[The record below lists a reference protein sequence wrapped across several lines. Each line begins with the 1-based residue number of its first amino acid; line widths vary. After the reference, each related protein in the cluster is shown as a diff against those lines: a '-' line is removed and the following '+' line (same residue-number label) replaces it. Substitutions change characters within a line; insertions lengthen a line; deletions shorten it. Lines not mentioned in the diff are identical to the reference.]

1 MDSTFFI
8 TKGLPITDWIQ
19 AVGAIIAI
27 IAGIWGF
34 ISLFKKDEDK
44 QRQIDSLTKLA
55 EESKNQTKQMIEQI
69 RLMREQTELMKKSG
83 DREDLERKNN
93 IKPSFVYG
101 GGSSESNG
109 FIHRLRNDGKDKA
122 LVTELVII
130 KNTNLDNI
138 RLDSGLPNYIN
149 QGKEVGLFLS
159 YRIPHNQTD
168 FQCEIHFEDLD
179 HNKYKQLISSKNGGI
194 IIRLPENV

>member
-8 TKGLPITDWIQ
+8 TKSLPITDWIQ

-55 EESKNQTKQMIEQI
+55 EESKNQTQQMIEQI

-101 GGSSESNG
+101 GGQGDSNG
-109 FIHRLRNDGKDKA
+109 FLHHLRNDGNDKA
-122 LVTELVII
+122 LVTSLVPINSNI
-130 KNTNLDNI
+130 DHANLDS
-138 RLDSGLPNYIN
+138 RLPIFIN
-149 QGKEVGLFLS
+149 PGKQIDLILR
-159 YRIPHNQTD
+159 YKIIHNQTD
-168 FQCEIHFEDLD
+168 FKFELHFEDVD
-179 HNKYKQLISSKNGGI
+179 HNKYKQIISSKSGGI
-194 IIRLPENV
+194 LISLPENI

>member
-19 AVGAIIAI
+19 AVGAVIAI

-55 EESKNQTKQMIEQI
+55 EESKNQTEQMINQI
-69 RLMREQTELMKKSG
+69 KLMREQTDLMKKSG
-83 DREDLERKNN
+83 DREDLERKNT
-93 IKPSFVYG
+93 IKPNFVYG
-101 GGSSESNG
+101 GGGSESNG

-122 LVTELVII
+122 LVTDLVTI

-138 RLDSGLPNYIN
+138 RLDSRLPNYIN
-149 QGKEVGLFLS
+149 QGKEVGLVLL

-179 HNKYKQLISSKNGGI
+179 HNKYKQLISSKMGGI
-194 IIRLPENV
+194 IIGLPENV